1 MGANRL
7 LSVIGV
13 FSGFMAVLF
22 YLIFGLVP
30 MVSRQLAAIV
40 RDLPSYIA
48 MAQEWVAQLP
58 ERYPQLV
65 ASSTDDAIA
74 DATMD
79 HLESMAEQA
88 PQELA
93 VISQDQLS
101 RLLDDVGSELGSS
114 GE

>member
-40 RDLPSYIA
+40 CDLPSYIA
-48 MAQEWVAQLP
+48 MVQEWVAQLP
-58 ERYPQLV
+58 DRYPQLV
-65 ASSTDDAIA
+65 APYTDVAIA
-74 DATMD
+74 GDTLDNLDFMD
-79 HLESMAEQA
+79 
-88 PQELA
+88 ELDPEDMT
-93 VISQDQLS
+93 V
-101 RLLDDVGSELGSS
+101 VSS
-114 GE
+114 VQ